1 MGFDMADHIDVAH
14 YQAELALQHLAVSK
28 WFLTSAQRST
38 HLRYAEEHLA
48 KCAASL
54 GFDLVPRQTVDEK
67 ALEMHFSDGALPVTD
82 KPGFDGRD
90 NSSIDD
96 NVWSR

>member
-1 MGFDMADHIDVAH
+1 MADHIDVAH
-14 YQAELALQHLAVSK
+14 YQAELALQHLAVAK
-28 WFLTSAQRST
+28 WSFAGPMRRDHT
-38 HLRYAEEHLA
+38 RYAEEHFA
-48 KCAASL
+48 KAAAAL
-54 GFDLVPRQTVDEK
+54 GFDLVKRPAVDEA